1 MATITCLCPACE
13 STVRSELIP
22 GEELRCP
29 QCSQQMAPIVPD
41 WQDGQLNCCLVCPS
55 DQMFIRKD
63 FPQRL
68 GVTIVC
74 LGFLA
79 SSIAWFYHQVLL
91 SFGILFGTAAID
103 VILYIVMGNLLECYR
118 CHAQYRGLGDI
129 ASHGSFNLEVHERF
143 RQEAARLDE
152 AQRPGPAN

>member
-1 MATITCLCPACE
+1 
-13 STVRSELIP
+13 
-22 GEELRCP
+22 
-29 QCSQQMAPIVPD
+29 
-41 WQDGQLNCCLVCPS
+41 
-55 DQMFIRKD
+55 MFIRKD

-79 SSIAWFYHQVLL
+79 SSIAWFYHQILL

-103 VILYIVMGNLLECYR
+103 VILYMVMGNVLECYR

-143 RQEAARLDE
+143 RQEAARLE
-152 AQRPGPAN
+152 QAQRPGPAN